1 MRTEPTVSVPRVS
14 LAAVCPLPPRPRPH
28 SRPRVTS
35 RRACTLRV
43 PTRK

>member
-14 LAAVCPLPPRPRPH
+14 LAAVCPLPPRPH